1 MQDIL
6 QKHLQNSTSRL
17 KTLINCAAQ
26 WQKYSLELKNSE
38 PDIFSEFTLNST
50 LLAHTRSRLHQ
61 HIANKQI
68 HWLITQLEEQQKYI
82 DQLNAAN
89 QKIYTPLSE
98 QVNAMLSVTTS
109 TIEKLQSDILIQN
122 NLSVN
127 AMLADIP
134 NLTGNMT
141 FPDSQSSLNELAH
154 QRANQKLKMIAE
166 TTTELTRQLAQ
177 SKQQFFTLV
186 QTQEQNIKFSSTPAA
201 AFFTARPAAPTD
213 QARAVEAPS
222 LKI

>member
-1 MQDIL
+1 MQEIL
-6 QKHLQNSTSRL
+6 QKHLHDATSRL

-26 WQKYSLELKNSE
+26 WRKYSLELKNSE
-38 PDIFSEFTLNST
+38 PDISSEFTLNST
-50 LLAHTRSRLHQ
+50 LLAHTKSRLHQ

-89 QKIYTPLSE
+89 QKIYTFPSE
-98 QVNAMLSVTTS
+98 QVIAMLSVTTS
-109 TIEKLQSDILIQN
+109 TIEKLQSDILMQN

-127 AMLADIP
+127 AMLGDIP

-141 FPDSQSSLNELAH
+141 FPDAQSTLDELAH
-154 QRANQKLKMIAE
+154 QRASHKLKMIAD

-177 SKQQFFTLV
+177 SKQQFFKLL
-186 QTQEQNIKFSSTPAA
+186 QTQEQNIKHSSTSAATFFAAGPSAPA
-201 AFFTARPAAPTD
+201 D
-213 QARAVEAPS
+213 QTSAIEVAS
-222 LKI
+222 LSI